1 MASLFKFAFIS
12 VLTSLNIMFVGL
24 LFYELP
30 FLVFLSIL
38 IEVAGVLKINT
49 VSSGLVGHSCDLCQ
63 ANRYAEQLNDAC

>member
-1 MASLFKFAFIS
+1 
-12 VLTSLNIMFVGL
+12 MFVGL